1 MSNPTENQDENEEQS
16 ETHDQDQTQVQTRE
30 QNQKQNQ
37 NQGDSPEQEQFD
49 RTLDAELEAAIYA
62 FINSSVESSYAAEH
76 HSANTIFETL
86 TNPGRRYVLTYLL
99 QSEGFVTVSD
109 LVDYVTTR
117 TDTSMTNR
125 GFRRKVTVEL
135 SHTHLP
141 RLEDSGFV
149 EYNMERQLVTPTEL
163 TRLTEPYL
171 RIALAQQKLA
181 SRRKETS

>member
-1 MSNPTENQDENEEQS
+1 MSDPTENQNDTSQQEEPG
-16 ETHDQDQTQVQTRE
+16 QTL
-30 QNQKQNQ
+30 
-37 NQGDSPEQEQFD
+37 GP
-49 RTLDAELEAAIYA
+49 ELEAAIYA
-62 FINSSVESSYAAEH
+62 FINSSIESEYAVEHYSV
-76 HSANTIFETL
+76 NTIFETL

-99 QSEGFVTVSD
+99 QSEGFVTVSE

-117 TDTSMTNR
+117 TDSSMTDR

-141 RLEDSGFV
+141 KLEEAGFIK
-149 EYNMERQLVTPTEL
+149 YNMERQLVTPTEL

-181 SRRKETS
+181 STRGEQS